1 MCKRNKEK
9 RYSYYMNMK
18 TWCGDIIIDAHYE
31 HKYDG
36 ITSCLAKTI
45 YLEGEGEYRIKASHF
60 LCIVRISVS
69 IALLE
74 MFFTSYIY
82 K

>member
-1 MCKRNKEK
+1 
-9 RYSYYMNMK
+9 MK
-18 TWCGDIIIDAHYE
+18 TWYGDIIIDAHYE

-45 YLEGEGEYRIKASHF
+45 YLLGCEDEYRIKESHF
-60 LCIVRISVS
+60 LYIVRISVS
-69 IALLE
+69 NALLE
-74 MFFTSYIY
+74 MLFTSYIY